1 MAANLFGRYVW
12 LVDIIRQHKRLTY
25 EEINRLWK
33 ESGLSYGDEDSLPLR
48 TFHNHRKAI
57 MDIFNIDIECDKNGY
72 KYYIDDLESLE
83 HDTLRSWLIDSYTT
97 LNQIQAD
104 GKLENRIIFENIPS
118 GRTWLTAINN
128 AMRKNEV
135 LYITYQSFWHSE
147 PNSFEIEPYYLKIVK
162 QRWYVIARSPYYS
175 ARNKAEGIEPA
186 DVYRIYALDR
196 IKEIVE
202 SGKTFEFN
210 KNFDIEHYF
219 EGCCGVIPSEEPA
232 ERVVIAAYGEFAN
245 YLRTL
250 PLHKSQ
256 KETGKK
262 GDATLFEYRIKP
274 TFDFYQLLLAQGN
287 QLEVLEPESIR
298 NEMRNRLRQT
308 MARYENKTE

>member
-33 ESGLSYGDEDSLPLR
+33 KSGLSYGDEDSLPLR

-118 GRTWLTAINN
+118 GRTWLTAITN
-128 AMRKNEV
+128 AMRKNEI

-147 PNSFEIEPYYLKIVK
+147 ANSFEIEPYYLKVVK

-175 ARNKAEGIEPA
+175 AKNKAEGIEPA

-262 GDATLFEYRIKP
+262 SDATLFEYRIKP
-274 TFDFYQLLLAQGN
+274 TSDFYQFLPAKGN
-287 QLEVLEPESIR
+287 QLEVLEPKSIR
-298 NEMRNRLRQT
+298 NKMHNRLRQT

>member
-104 GKLENRIIFENIPS
+104 GKLENRNIFENIPS
-118 GRTWLTAINN
+118 GRTWLTAITN